1 MGGSFL
7 GGVAAV
13 IATRGKT
20 WRRPK
25 LFVKL
30 AGKSPYEIAEMVQN
44 GKLSQK
50 DIQDILAIGKL
61 VEQQAVKGQ
70 NLSLKESQN
79 IARKMNLDT
88 KTGIDID
95 NASLED
101 LREAI
106 MDNFS
111 GNPTTREGF
120 LKAAIYGGYQSDKL
134 PYRDLLGV
142 KVHFSSNVL

>member
-1 MGGSFL
+1 
-7 GGVAAV
+7 
-13 IATRGKT
+13 
-20 WRRPK
+20 
-25 LFVKL
+25 
-30 AGKSPYEIAEMVQN
+30 
-44 GKLSQK
+44 
-50 DIQDILAIGKL
+50 
-61 VEQQAVKGQ
+61 
-70 NLSLKESQN
+70 
-79 IARKMNLDT
+79 MNLDT

-134 PYRDLLGV
+134 PYRDLLKFGG
-142 KVHFSSNVL
+142 